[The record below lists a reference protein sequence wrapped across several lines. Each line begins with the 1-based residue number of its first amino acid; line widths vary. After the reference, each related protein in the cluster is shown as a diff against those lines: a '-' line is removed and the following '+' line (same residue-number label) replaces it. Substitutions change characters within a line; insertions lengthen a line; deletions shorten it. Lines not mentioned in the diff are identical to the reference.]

1 MPSPF
6 AHPEHVTALLAAIVE
21 SSDDAIVSKTLD
33 GIITSWNAG
42 AERIFG
48 YTAAEAVGQ
57 PITLIIPPDRLDEE
71 RTILEHIARGESVK
85 HLQTVRIAKGGRPVD
100 ISVTVSAVRDAGG
113 RVIGASKVA
122 RDIGE
127 RVRADRAQ
135 ALMAAIVD
143 SSDEAIVSKT
153 LGGIIQSWNR
163 GAERLFGYT
172 ANEAVGQHITL
183 IIPPGRYA
191 EEDEV
196 LARIRRGEVVDH
208 YDTVR
213 IRKDG
218 REIDISLTV
227 SPVRDSSGRVIGAS
241 KIARDISERLRL
253 DAERAAL
260 LEREQQARE
269 EAEMLNRSKDQFLA
283 VLSHELRTP
292 LNAIYG
298 WARLLHE
305 GSLDTGLTRHAAEVI
320 VRNARTQ
327 LQLVEDLL
335 DVSRIVTGT
344 MRLDLQPTDLAPIV
358 GDCVDGVR
366 PLAGAKAIELGVV
379 LGRTDA
385 VVMGAP
391 DRLRQVVSNLLI
403 NAVKFTSEG
412 GRIDVELRDAGD
424 HVEAVVSDT
433 GEGIEPELLP
443 HIFDRFRQG
452 DSSSTRAHGG
462 LGLGLAL
469 VRHLVELHGGSVHAH
484 SEGPGRGATFVVS
497 LPRAEGAVAPAGTC
511 AVR

>member
-1 MPSPF
+1 MATPF
-6 AHPEHVTALLAAIVE
+6 GRPEHLTALLAAIVE

-48 YTAAEAVGQ
+48 YTAAEAVGRS
-57 PITLIIPPDRLDEE
+57 ITLIIPPDRLEEE
-71 RTILEHIARGESVK
+71 RSILEHIAHGEAVT
-85 HLQTVRIAKGGRPVD
+85 HLETVRVAKGGRFVD
-100 ISVTVSAVRDAGG
+100 VSVTVSAVRDASGT
-113 RVIGASKVA
+113 VIGASKVA
-122 RDIGE
+122 RDIGD
-127 RVRADRAQ
+127 RMRADRAQ
-135 ALMAAIVD
+135 ALMVAVVN
-143 SSDEAIVSKT
+143 SSDDAIVSKT
-153 LGGIIQSWNR
+153 LEGVIQTWNR

-172 ANEAVGQHITL
+172 AHEAVGRHITM
-183 IIPPGRYA
+183 IIPPERHA

-208 YDTVR
+208 YETVR
-213 IRKDG
+213 VTKDG
-218 REIDISLTV
+218 REINISLTV
-227 SPVRDSSGRVIGAS
+227 SPVRDSSGRIIGAS
-241 KIARDISERLRL
+241 KIARDISERIRI

-269 EAEMLNRSKDQFLA
+269 EAELLNRSKDQFLA

-298 WARLLHE
+298 WARLLRD
-305 GSLDTGLTRHAAEVI
+305 GSIDASLSRHAAEVI

-327 LQLVEDLL
+327 LQLIEDLL

-358 GDCVDGVR
+358 VDCVDSVR
-366 PLAGAKAIELGVV
+366 PLAGAQAIELAAV
-379 LGRTDA
+379 LGCTSA
-385 VVMGAP
+385 VVTGAP

-403 NAVKFTSEG
+403 NAVKFTPEG
-412 GRIDVELRDAGD
+412 GRVDVELRDAGD
-424 HVEAVVSDT
+424 NVEVVVRDT

-469 VRHLVELHGGSVHAH
+469 VRHLVDLHGGVVYAH
-484 SEGPGRGATFVVS
+484 SEGTG
-497 LPRAEGAVAPAGTC
+497 
-511 AVR
+511 